1 MVPGKNDVKKGSPG
15 RPRSKQVTEMILS
28 TTLLLLEKEGY
39 KTLSMELI
47 AKTAGAGK
55 QTLYRWWPNKAS
67 IVLEAVRTQCEL
79 EILVPELG
87 SVKQDLLEYISNT
100 CRLLNGPTGKII
112 AALIAEAQ
120 FNDEFSLLLD
130 KEFISTR
137 REALVSI
144 LKKGMERG
152 EISNNKNLNVLS
164 DFCYG
169 AIWYRFLNRH
179 APLDEEFIEHIV
191 ETLVS

>member
-1 MVPGKNDVKKGSPG
+1 MPEKIDSKKGGAG
-15 RPRSKQVTEMILS
+15 RPRSIQVTETILS
-28 TTLLLLEKEGY
+28 TTLLLLEREGY
-39 KTLSMELI
+39 KKLSMELI

-67 IVLEAVRTQCEL
+67 IVLEAVREQCQL
-79 EILVPELG
+79 EIPVPKLG
-87 SVKQDLLEYISNT
+87 SVKQDLSEYIGNT
-100 CRLLNGPTGKII
+100 CRLLSGSTGKII

-120 FNDEFSLLLD
+120 FDDEFSLLLD

-137 REALVSI
+137 REALISI
-144 LKKGMERG
+144 LKRGIERG
-152 EISNNKNLNVLS
+152 EINDCKDLNVLS

-169 AIWYRFLNRH
+169 AIWYRLLNRH
-179 APLDEEFIEHIV
+179 APLDDEFVQRIV